1 MRFIIYGAG
10 KRGKDALKVL
20 GEENVSVFVDR
31 DPAKIGATYN
41 DKPVV
46 SVSRV
51 KEIDAEAVCIITPVV
66 GREDI
71 AEYLKNNGINNYL
84 FMTAF
89 DQMLL
94 YTEKSI
100 DTFLL
105 KQYGNKNIGI
115 CGISAGTI
123 LLYEYLTE
131 KAKGKICLIPDDM
144 RDAKR
149 YEFLKGRIRIVDW
162 DEAVKDIDV
171 IISTVLY
178 PKKDVQKIIDRAG
191 RNVIYLKAQELFEK
205 NVKFYNKQI
214 IRYRNIH
221 KEQRCF
227 IVATGP
233 SLCTQDLDKL
243 NRNGEVCI
251 SMNRIYNI
259 FGRTEWRPDYYMI
272 EDTKMIEDLRRE
284 IADLDLPVK
293 FVPTVP
299 TCFWEQ
305 SNIKN
310 ALQYQLA
317 LLDTE
322 EAMPFFSSIAEQ
334 CIYEGTTVTYACIQ
348 MAAYMGFRD
357 IYLLGVDFN
366 YSNDLYDEKNHF
378 QGYQSDKRVRL
389 NDVSPKQ
396 MEAAYRSARNY
407 AEENGIHIYNATR
420 GGKLEVFERVEF
432 DDLF

>member
-20 GEENVSVFVDR
+20 GEENVLAFVDR
-31 DPAKIGATYN
+31 DSAKIGTTYN
-41 DKPVV
+41 DKSVV
-46 SVSRV
+46 SVSQA
-51 KEIDAEAVCIITPVV
+51 KEMDAEAVYIITPVF
-66 GREDI
+66 GRENI
-71 AEYLKNNGINNYL
+71 VEYLKNNGINSYL
-84 FMTAF
+84 FMTSF

-94 YTEKSI
+94 YTEENI
-100 DTFLL
+100 GTFLL
-105 KQYGNKNIGI
+105 KQYGNKNILI
-115 CGISAGTI
+115 CGISAGSI

-131 KAKGKICLIPDDM
+131 KTEGKICLIPDDIG
-144 RDAKR
+144 DAEKFD
-149 YEFLKGRIRIVDW
+149 FLKSRIRIVDW
-162 DEAVKDIDV
+162 DEVMKDADV
-171 IISTVLY
+171 VISTVLY
-178 PKKDVQKIIDRAG
+178 PKKDIQKTIDCVG
-191 RNVIYLKAQELFEK
+191 RDVIYLKPQELFEK
-205 NVKFYNKQI
+205 NIKYCNKQI
-214 IRYRNIH
+214 IQYRKKH
-221 KEQRCF
+221 KDQRCF

-233 SLCTQDLDKL
+233 SLSTQDLDKL

-259 FGRTEWRPDYYMI
+259 FERTEWRPDYYMI
-272 EDTKMIEDLRRE
+272 EDRIMIEDLRRE

-299 TCFWEQ
+299 ECFWEQ
-305 SNIKN
+305 NNIKN
-310 ALQYQLA
+310 VVQYQLA
-317 LLDTE
+317 LLDAG
-322 EAMPFFSSIAEQ
+322 EALPFFSSIAEQ

-348 MAAYMGFRD
+348 MAVYMGFRD

-407 AEENGIHIYNATR
+407 AKENGIHIYNATR